1 MKRIK
6 LILPL
11 ALLLLLLAIA
21 LYPSLHAAAEKRS
34 TDGGEP
40 LREAAV
46 SEAVPLDSAAGIA
59 ASVYVGGSIDTGGF
73 SLADGQ
79 QQALHRYMTAY
90 YTTLGDL
97 MEPDTDG
104 VFCDDGI
111 AAYEQAVWRSIVAVR
126 SAALEDLSLSQCTYT
141 LTVTDV
147 SGGEDWLEVN
157 LTEDN
162 TQQFRGVPELSR
174 QYGVL
179 HTFLLRR
186 NSDGS
191 WQVADHDCD
200 NGGFYGFVYDPETGT
215 DARLTEM
222 LAQLTQRHAQ
232 QGLTGQELSCAHPY
246 DRTAAVS
253 YLMQWVARRNP
264 DWAAY
269 DDYGGNCINFASQ
282 TLYAGG
288 IPMTYDWYWAGEE
301 DYSYAWINVGGF
313 TDWVTSD
320 PSPLVCDPDAAYYTG
335 QPGDLILMGIETAR
349 NHATTISSLVTDEE
363 GRTVDYLLCSNTD
376 NLLNFPA
383 GAYYYT
389 NQRLIRIFGWE

>member
-1 MKRIK
+1 MKRMK

-46 SEAVPLDSAAGIA
+46 SEAAPLDSAAGIA
-59 ASVYVGGSIDTGGF
+59 ASVSVGGSIDTGGF
-73 SLADGQ
+73 PLTDGQ

-97 MEPDTDG
+97 TEPDTGG

-147 SGGEDWLEVN
+147 SGGEDWLEVS

-186 NSDGS
+186 DGDGR

-200 NGGFYGFVYDPETGT
+200 NGGFYGFVYDSEAGT

-222 LAQLTQRHAQ
+222 LAQLAQRHTQ

-288 IPMTYDWYWAGEE
+288 IPMASDWYWAGEE
-301 DYSYAWINVGGF
+301 DYAYAWINVGGF
-313 TDWVTSD
+313 TNWVTGD

-335 QPGDLILMGIETAR
+335 RPGDLILMGIETAR
-349 NHATTISSLVTDEE
+349 NHATTISSLVTDAE

>member
-1 MKRIK
+1 MKRMK
-6 LILPL
+6 PILPL

-21 LYPSLHAAAEKRS
+21 LYPPLHAAAEKRS

-40 LREAAV
+40 LREAAA
-46 SEAVPLDSAAGIA
+46 SEAAPLDSAADIA
-59 ASVYVGGSIDTGGF
+59 ASVSVGGSIDTDGF
-73 SLADGQ
+73 PLTDGQ

-97 MEPDTDG
+97 TEPDTDG
-104 VFCDDGI
+104 VFCDADI

-126 SAALEDLSLSQCTYT
+126 SAALEDLSLSECTYT

-147 SGGEDWLEVN
+147 SGGEDWLEVS

-162 TQQFRGVPELSR
+162 TQQFRGVSELSR

-186 NSDGS
+186 DGDGS

-200 NGGFYGFVYDPETGT
+200 NGGFYGFVYDPDTGT

-222 LAQLTQRHAQ
+222 LTQLAQRHAQ
-232 QGLTGQELSCAHPY
+232 QGLTAQELSCAHPY
-246 DRTAAVS
+246 DRTAAVD

-288 IPMTYDWYWAGEE
+288 IPMTSDWYWAGEE
-301 DYSYAWINVGGF
+301 DYAYAWINVGGF
-313 TDWVTSD
+313 TDWVTGD

-349 NHATTISSLVTDEE
+349 NHATTISSLVTDAE
-363 GRTVDYLLCSNTD
+363 GQTVDYLLCSNTD